1 MGIGIIALFTNKT
14 AEIITISVMG
24 ALTLYSI
31 AMLSL
36 LRLRK
41 KEPLMPRPFR
51 VPLYPLMPL
60 LALVL
65 STLCLI
71 FIAFYQPTLFFIYLG
86 ILTMCYVLFVLIVQP
101 KT

>member
-24 ALTLYSI
+24 ALTLYAI

-41 KEPLMPRPFR
+41 KEPEMSRPFK
-51 VPLYPLMPL
+51 VPFYPLMPL
-60 LALVL
+60 VALVL

-71 FIAFYQPTLFFIYLG
+71 FIAFHQTTLFLIYVG
-86 ILTMCYVLFVLIVQP
+86 ILVICYVLFVLIVQP